1 MAAIESFD
9 VKRTAIEGRE
19 KQLDAIQL
27 SSIQQKTA
35 KNPYVV
41 TPNACALA
49 RPLDRTAGRS
59 TAERLAA
66 FGTAAWHII
75 GIHVDVGD
83 LNDVEQIAGRRVE
96 DAVTGGQIVVLG
108 AAGDGAVV
116 ERVVRER
123 AARH

>member
-1 MAAIESFD
+1 M
-9 VKRTAIEGRE
+9 
-19 KQLDAIQL
+19 
-27 SSIQQKTA
+27 
-35 KNPYVV
+35 
-41 TPNACALA
+41 
-49 RPLDRTAGRS
+49 
-59 TAERLAA
+59 
-66 FGTAAWHII
+66 
-75 GIHVDVGD
+75 DVGD